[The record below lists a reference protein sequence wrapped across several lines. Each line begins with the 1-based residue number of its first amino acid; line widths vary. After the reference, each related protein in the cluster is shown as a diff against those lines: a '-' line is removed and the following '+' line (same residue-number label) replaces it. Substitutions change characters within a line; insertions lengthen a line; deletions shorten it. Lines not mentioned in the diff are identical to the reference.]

1 MKATTKERIFWWIA
15 IPALAGVLVV
25 LAVMQYRWS
34 GQVSDA
40 ARTQMESSLH
50 LALGGFRMDFTREV
64 SAAAVEVR
72 AAVRDSGNDHQ
83 QFSERFQR
91 WQQSAAHPALVSSI
105 YLWQGSK
112 PDQLVRL
119 YPAADRAQ
127 SAAWPAE
134 FAQLQQHIQEMSQQ
148 GRDERGAGPR
158 WLGAPRGRRALGMAR
173 MNPGGGPGRGRGHNV
188 RSMDSFQPWFVDQ
201 SIPALVSPL
210 RASDPSADDPG
221 QMSLA
226 LVIIRLNPATLEKE
240 IFPELAQ
247 RYFSGASGL
256 DYHVAVT
263 NGGKQSQRVL
273 FASAAG
279 FTGTSDQTAD
289 AAADLFGPMFRNGPP
304 LAAPPGQ
311 DVLNHHD
318 APAGDPHAGHQA
330 QNQPQSPQQ
339 NAGPN
344 DDRRDHGMERL
355 VRIDPLRYSQDEGTW
370 RVLVKHPS
378 GSVEAAVGGL
388 RRRNLMLSFGVLI
401 LLAVTMGMVVVAS
414 QRARRLARLQM
425 DFVAGVSHEL
435 RTPLA
440 VISSAAENIADGIV
454 ADKEQLAR
462 YGKSIVKQTRQLTQL
477 VDQVLVFAATQQQP
491 QRYPLRPVDVGEVI
505 SAALENTASVIKA
518 ASVTVERNVEP
529 GLPLASADFAALSQC
544 LQNLITNAVKYGG
557 DDHWLGV
564 RAASRSEGG
573 NVRDIEIT
581 VEDHGIGIGE
591 QEMKHIF
598 KPFYRSPSV
607 AGSNIHGTGLGLP
620 LAKTVI
626 EAMRGSL
633 TVQSEPGKGSAFIIR
648 LAVAEGLRQPREK
661 MSGRVSSETAGE
673 TS

>member
-1 MKATTKERIFWWIA
+1 MKSSTKERIFWWIA

-40 ARTQMESSLH
+40 ARTQMESSVH
-50 LALGGFRMDFTREV
+50 LALAGFRMDFTREV

-72 AAVRDSGNDHQ
+72 SAVRDSGDDRQ
-83 QFSERFQR
+83 QFNERLLR
-91 WQQSAAHPALVSSI
+91 WQQSAAHPALVSSV
-105 YLWQGSK
+105 YLWQSGK
-112 PDQLVRL
+112 ADQLVRL
-119 YPAADRAQ
+119 YPAGDRAE
-127 SAAWPAE
+127 SAGWPEGFSRLRQRILETSPQVAD
-134 FAQLQQHIQEMSQQ
+134 ARRQ
-148 GRDERGAGPR
+148 GAR
-158 WLGAPRGRRALGMAR
+158 WLGAARGRRSLGMPR
-173 MNPGGGPGRGRGHNV
+173 MNRGGRRNGRAMESV
-188 RSMDSFQPWFVDQ
+188 LPWYVDQ
-201 SIPALVSPL
+201 SIPALISPV
-210 RASDPSADDPG
+210 RAPDASPGNPG
-221 QMSLA
+221 QTSIA
-226 LVIIRLNPATLEKE
+226 LVIIGLNPVVFEKE

-247 RYFSGASGL
+247 RYFSGNSGL
-256 DYHVAVT
+256 DYHVAVAD
-263 NGGKQSQRVL
+263 GSKQPERVL
-273 FASAAG
+273 FASTTSFSGAA
-279 FTGTSDQTAD
+279 DQAAD

-304 LAAPPGQ
+304 VPAFGQDFMNHHAGTPSAQRHNGQQARAPQPPGQ
-311 DVLNHHD
+311 SQ
-318 APAGDPHAGHQA
+318 G
-330 QNQPQSPQQ
+330 QS
-339 NAGPN
+339 
-344 DDRRDHGMERL
+344 DDRHDHGMDRVVRL
-355 VRIDPLRYSQDEGTW
+355 EPLRYSPDEGTW
-370 RVLVKHPS
+370 HVLVKHPS
-378 GSVEAAVGGL
+378 GSVATAVGEL

-401 LLAVTMGMVVVAS
+401 LLAVTMAIMVVAS

-505 SAALENTASVIKA
+505 AAAIENTASVIKA
-518 ASVTVERNVEP
+518 AGVTVERNIEP

-557 DDHWLGV
+557 DDHWIGV
-564 RAASRSEGG
+564 HAAARTEGG
-573 NVRDIEIT
+573 SLRDIEIT
-581 VEDHGIGIGE
+581 VADHGIGIGE

-648 LAVAEGLRQPREK
+648 LAVAEGLREPREK
-661 MSGRVSSETAGE
+661 MSGSVSSATAGE